1 MLNVVATL
9 GGVSVNE
16 WQTYL
21 AAFAALLGG
30 VRRALGWI
38 VLCDDD
44 VGRAERHVLYTL
56 VGS

>member
-1 MLNVVATL
+1 VLNVVATL
-9 GGVSVNE
+9 EGVSVNE

-30 VRRALGWI
+30 VRRALGWL
-38 VLCDDD
+38 VLCDD